1 MTERYPSTVFVV
13 IPVFNRLE
21 ETLSCINDLR
31 RQRYPNVEI
40 VVVDGGSTDGTVAEL
55 QKVSDVH
62 LIWGVGEQW
71 WTGAT
76 WLGIDHALAR
86 AGDDDFV
93 MLLNNDTAFGPEMLD
108 VLVEES
114 LRLDA
119 AVAPIARA
127 ADGSVVNAGTW
138 IDWSTYVIEQRM
150 SEPDVAESTWSVGV
164 LEGRGSLVPVRAIRA
179 AGNVERVR
187 LPHHAADYEFSLRI
201 ARHGCALMMTNRT
214 SITVDW
220 DVPVLMRYHD
230 RASVRRIWW
239 ELTNR
244 RSFVSIPVHFSL
256 IDLACPDRGR
266 WKLKVRFLRRTAVQM
281 APRTQAWQLP
291 VRVRTSIR
299 RRYSLHQTGS
309 R

>member
-1 MTERYPSTVFVV
+1 MTERYPTTVFVV

-114 LRLDA
+114 LRFDA

-127 ADGSVVNAGTW
+127 ADGSVVNSGTW
-138 IDWSTYVIEQRM
+138 IDWSAYLIDQRM
-150 SEPDVAESTWSVGV
+150 TEPKARDSTWRVDV

-179 AGNVERVR
+179 AGNVDPVR
-187 LPHHAADYEFSLRI
+187 LPHYAGDYEFSLRL
-201 ARHGCALMMTNRT
+201 ARHGWPLMMTNRT
-214 SITVDW
+214 SIEVDW
-220 DVPVLMRYHD
+220 DHD
-230 RASVRRIWW
+230 VVSLYSAPASLKRMWW
-239 ELTNR
+239 ELTNQ
-244 RSFVSIPVHFSL
+244 RSFASVSIHFTL
-256 IDLACPDRGR
+256 IDLAGPPRGR
-266 WKLKVRFLRRTAVQM
+266 WKLKARFLGRALDRARGVRGT
-281 APRTQAWQLP
+281 
-291 VRVRTSIR
+291 VRVSHLPMRLRQATR
-299 RRYSLHQTGS
+299 RQWWRL
-309 R
+309 RN